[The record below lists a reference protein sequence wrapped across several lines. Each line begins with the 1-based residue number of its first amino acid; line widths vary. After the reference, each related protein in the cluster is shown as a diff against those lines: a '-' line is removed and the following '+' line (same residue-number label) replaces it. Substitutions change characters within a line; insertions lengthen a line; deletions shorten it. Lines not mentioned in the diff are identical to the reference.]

1 MDRLNIVME
10 VHRLC
15 DNSPYCFFVHEQAKA
30 LVRRGHRVHVISPV
44 MVPPMVK
51 KFRPKWADI
60 VEKTPQ
66 QAELDGVSVYY
77 PRGISLGDAGER
89 LMGGYALYRASL
101 PVLER
106 IRRTEPVQLVHA
118 HMIDRDG
125 HCGYLLS
132 RKTGLPYVVTGHG
145 TDVLRYFVPG
155 QTPHRRNIR
164 TVQKADALCAV
175 SSMLMKRVA
184 PYRPDGIS
192 RIVPNGVDLSLVPEN
207 EKRIPFSILS
217 VGTLKA
223 RKCMDKTLEAFSGL
237 AQEFP
242 QAHLTLIGVGE
253 MEGTLRSMIRDLGLE
268 GRAEL
273 ILGEAHD
280 ALLRRMARTDV
291 FVLPSW
297 GEGYGVV
304 YIEAMAAGCIAVGA
318 RDEGI
323 GDTIQNGE
331 NGFLVKA
338 GSSEETES
346 CLRHILRNRQALEQ
360 VRQRGKE
367 SAQALTW
374 ERNAA
379 EMEILYEEILR
390 MRKKHAG
397 EE

>member
-1 MDRLNIVME
+1 
-10 VHRLC
+10 
-15 DNSPYCFFVHEQAKA
+15 
-30 LVRRGHRVHVISPV
+30 
-44 MVPPMVK
+44 
-51 KFRPKWADI
+51 
-60 VEKTPQ
+60 
-66 QAELDGVSVYY
+66 
-77 PRGISLGDAGER
+77 
-89 LMGGYALYRASL
+89 MGGYALYRASL

-242 QAHLTLIGVGE
+242 QYGWDKNMGYPSAAHREAIAQY
-253 MEGTLRSMIRDLGLE
+253 GTTPHHRLSFR
-268 GRAEL
+268 
-273 ILGEAHD
+273 
-280 ALLRRMARTDV
+280 LL
-291 FVLPSW
+291 P
-297 GEGYGVV
+297 E
-304 YIEAMAAGCIAVGA
+304 
-318 RDEGI
+318 
-323 GDTIQNGE
+323 
-331 NGFLVKA
+331 
-338 GSSEETES
+338 
-346 CLRHILRNRQALEQ
+346 RQL
-360 VRQRGKE
+360 
-367 SAQALTW
+367 SLF
-374 ERNAA
+374 
-379 EMEILYEEILR
+379 
-390 MRKKHAG
+390 
-397 EE
+397 